1 MTAILLDYDGS
12 DEARRERV
20 FRGELL
26 VLSPRPSS
34 LALVEFARE
43 LIHEGFGAM
52 DPRDAQHHMPV
63 EEYVAILSALKPK
76 FINHLRSKELL
87 RGILNDFACDPE
99 KTYFDVPRM
108 RTATSGEYLT
118 SGIAY
123 AFHPHRDTWYS
134 APMCQINWWLPI
146 YDLEPDNAMA
156 FHTRYWSTPVPNESS
171 EFSYYEY
178 VQTARKDAA
187 KHVKKDTR
195 KQPHAI
201 GPVER
206 EPEVRVITRAGG
218 MLIFSGAHLHST
230 VPNTTG
236 RTRFSIDFRTVHL
249 DDVTGKKGA
258 LNLDSA
264 CTGTALRDFLRVS
277 DLSRLPEASVLPY
290 ESAAEI
296 RPPPREVA

>member
-1 MTAILLDYDGS
+1 
-12 DEARRERV
+12 
-20 FRGELL
+20 

-63 EEYVAILSALKPK
+63 EEY
-76 FINHLRSKELL
+76 
-87 RGILNDFACDPE
+87 
-99 KTYFDVPRM
+99 
-108 RTATSGEYLT
+108 
-118 SGIAY
+118 
-123 AFHPHRDTWYS
+123 
-134 APMCQINWWLPI
+134 
-146 YDLEPDNAMA
+146 
-156 FHTRYWSTPVPNESS
+156 
-171 EFSYYEY
+171 
-178 VQTARKDAA
+178 
-187 KHVKKDTR
+187 
-195 KQPHAI
+195 
-201 GPVER
+201 
-206 EPEVRVITRAGG
+206 
-218 MLIFSGAHLHST
+218 
-230 VPNTTG
+230 
-236 RTRFSIDFRTVHL
+236 SIDFRTVHL